1 VAWTI
6 NTKFQKSFVVQDGG
20 PVSLVTTV
28 ANNDFHERE
37 EQVDKLALLMGLEKV
52 GWIYGHPPWEKGI
65 DMDLAEVIMT
75 AEI

>member
-1 VAWTI
+1 M
-6 NTKFQKSFVVQDGG
+6 VQDGG
-20 PVSLVTTV
+20 TVSLVTTV